1 MFVLLSITLSIGALV
16 FLTMIILHFIP
27 GGKTAGQVPLEF
39 ALENYMKDS
48 KMAGVDNEHELEEL
62 AKSGD
67 SKKEYPSSSDKK
79 GYDNEIMIEMIN
91 LERTKKSKENDESI
105 FLEHENV
112 VDEDAFI
119 VPPRFDSFSRSSTR
133 SLISTIS
140 EIEKEPDHS
149 KPLQESKEEEEEHS
163 SGEED
168 IAI

>member
-1 MFVLLSITLSIGALV
+1 ML
-16 FLTMIILHFIP
+16 ILHFIP

-67 SKKEYPSSSDKK
+67 NKKDYSSSSDKK

-91 LERTKKSKENDESI
+91 LEAKKKSKENDEGV

-119 VPPRFDSFSRSSTR
+119 VPPRFDSFSRSSSRT
-133 SLISTIS
+133 LTSTIS
-140 EIEKEPDHS
+140 DIEKEPDHS